1 MGEKVEIAFSLLL
14 FALFLLYSHKQLELF
29 WLTSELMMAYTITLV
44 SPFSKFKTRAGMFW
58 GPCFSFFPRTAWSA
72 TGTLHLCKMGH
83 TCMGP
88 NCLTKCW
95 WSVAWP
101 VLNPYSLPKQ
111 AEGPRGLRP
120 AAWPRQAL
128 LSVGTL
134 AWAPVGSSESD
145 LDISLF
151 LVHVL
156 AFHDLGKLTSLVFQI
171 DHSHSFLCPKVFSIE
186 VPLFFQSP
194 TQILCLLH
202 RISKL
207 ASLNFPHPDSFHH
220 FLIICLKLGL
230 EQFIHK
236 TKFIRL

>member
-1 MGEKVEIAFSLLL
+1 
-14 FALFLLYSHKQLELF
+14 
-29 WLTSELMMAYTITLV
+29 MMAYTITLV

-186 VPLFFQSP
+186 VPLFFHKQQDWGRHVSLLYRYFP
-194 TQILCLLH
+194 LCHMTQYLECHLICNRKVFIFLMEGTVL
-202 RISKL
+202 IS
-207 ASLNFPHPDSFHH
+207 
-220 FLIICLKLGL
+220 C
-230 EQFIHK
+230 
-236 TKFIRL
+236 

>member
-1 MGEKVEIAFSLLL
+1 
-14 FALFLLYSHKQLELF
+14 
-29 WLTSELMMAYTITLV
+29 MAYTITLV

-72 TGTLHLCKMGH
+72 AATLHLCKMGH

-95 WSVAWP
+95 WSMSWP

-120 AAWPRQAL
+120 APWPRQAL
-128 LSVGTL
+128 LSVDIL
-134 AWAPVGSSESD
+134 VCAPVGSCESD

-156 AFHDLGKLTSLVFQI
+156 LVFHDLGKLTYL
-171 DHSHSFLCPKVFSIE
+171 
-186 VPLFFQSP
+186 LFFKLTTVTPFSAP
-194 TQILCLLH
+194 KYFLL
-202 RISKL
+202 K
-207 ASLNFPHPDSFHH
+207 SLSSFKALLKFCDSCTEFPNNPLWTSLIRTPFITFWNH
-220 FLIICLKLGL
+220 FLKLGL
-230 EQFIHK
+230 EQFIH
-236 TKFIRL
+236 